1 MYLRYKGHLP
11 SRFNMIHNF
20 YLGAVSAIFL
30 LNAVQ
35 WSFSRDWVHGL
46 FTFHPFVWL
55 VLAVVQSLPFTEP
68 IFLAVHTGGDGL
80 ILISYVEMVHR
91 LFGHQDT
98 QLQFRRW
105 IRPVQL
111 SILAYVLVEICLLL
125 TVADRWLHASFY
137 PYASLVYWSTLTTCC
152 AMGMG
157 IAVRR
162 GNAVGWF
169 FFIGSFLLMLNEAQS
184 VYYFFTRL
192 FMNGPAVPS
201 PAIMQVIQQIIIGGF
216 IIKLLCF
223 SLCLVF
229 WQRKAAVARAV
240 VLARTEEQLVQE
252 RLEAELIQQRLEQEK
267 TQVQLQALQ
276 AQVNPHFLFNS
287 LNSLSA
293 LIDDD
298 PERAG
303 QFVDQLS
310 VVYRYLLRA
319 THTSNEPKQDRQH
332 SLTTLANELAF
343 MESYYHLL
351 RTRYGGGLNMHVSIR
366 TQYQALLLPPL
377 TLQLLV
383 ENAVKH
389 NVTSSKRPLTVE
401 IFVDPEGYLTVRNN
415 LQRKRSRVLSNG
427 VGLSTIAAQYVNL
440 QQSAPEVS
448 AENDQFTVRLP
459 LIVPSPNIVDS
470 VGPNE

>member
-1 MYLRYKGHLP
+1 
-11 SRFNMIHNF
+11 MIHAY

-35 WSFSRDWVHGL
+35 WSFSRDWIHGL

-55 VLAVVQSLPFTEP
+55 LLALAQDLPFTEP
-68 IFLAVHTGGDGL
+68 CFLAVHTGGDGL
-80 ILISYVEMVHR
+80 ILISYVELVRR
-91 LFGHQDT
+91 LFGNEHARYPFSQ
-98 QLQFRRW
+98 W
-105 IRPVQL
+105 ARPVQL
-111 SILAYVLVEICLLL
+111 GILAYALAEVGLLL
-125 TVADRWLHASFY
+125 IMPDHWLPTPIY
-137 PYASLVYWSTLTTCC
+137 PYASLVYWSTLTACC
-152 AMGMG
+152 AVGMG

-169 FFIGSFLLMLNEAQS
+169 FAVGSLLLMLNEAQS

-192 FMNGPAVPS
+192 FMNGPVAPS
-201 PAIMQVIQQIIIGGF
+201 EATMHVIQQIIIGGF
-216 IIKLLCF
+216 IVKLLCF

-229 WQRKAAVARAV
+229 WQRKTAVARAV
-240 VLARTEEQLVQE
+240 ALTRTEEQLVQE
-252 RLEAELIQQRLEQEK
+252 RLAAELIQQRLEQEK
-267 TQVQLQALQ
+267 ARVQLRALQ

-303 QFVDQLS
+303 QFVNELS

-319 THTSNEPKQDRQH
+319 NHAPEQDRDQ

-343 MESYYHLL
+343 IESYYHLL
-351 RTRYGGGLNMHVSIR
+351 QTRYGTGLNLHVSISS
-366 TQYQALLLPPL
+366 QHQHLLLPPL

-389 NVTSSKRPLTVE
+389 NVTSPKRPLTVE
-401 IFVDPEGYLTVRNN
+401 IFVDPGGYLTVRNN
-415 LQRKRSRVLSNG
+415 LQRKQVRVLSNG
-427 VGLSTIAAQYVNL
+427 VGLSTIAAQYLNL
-440 QQSAPEVS
+440 HQPAPEVR
-448 AENDQFTVRLP
+448 ADNDQFTIRLP
-459 LIVPSPNIVDS
+459 LIAPSPGVIAPAES
-470 VGPNE
+470 KG